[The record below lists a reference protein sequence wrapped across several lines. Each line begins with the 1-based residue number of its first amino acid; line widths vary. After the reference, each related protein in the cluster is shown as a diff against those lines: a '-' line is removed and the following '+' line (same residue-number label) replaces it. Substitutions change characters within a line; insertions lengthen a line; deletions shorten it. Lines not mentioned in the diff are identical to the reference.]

1 MNNLATPPPVQTSDD
16 LFQALRGRTIARN
29 TIWNIVGQ
37 FLPLLLAVVAI
48 PLLIRRL
55 GVDRFGV
62 LTLAWALVGYFGLF
76 DLGLGRALT
85 KVVTESL
92 AQCRESEAGEAV
104 WTGIAIL
111 LAIGALFTVL
121 LFSFSHWLVV
131 RFIKLPAA
139 LENETLSAIYW
150 LAISVPVIT
159 VTAGLRGVLEAQHRF
174 RLVNIVRIVM
184 GAFSYLG
191 PLAASLYSTNL
202 AFLCS
207 ILVIGRI
214 ISGFIHF
221 VLAAKCLPAL
231 LHRIVLERRALSRL
245 MTTGAWITVSN
256 VVAPVLTY
264 AERFIIGFFLSVAA
278 VAYYATPSELVL
290 RLLMIPGA
298 ITSVL
303 FPAFAAL
310 SVVDTNK
317 LHLTY
322 DRGIRF
328 CFMLVFPAIFVIFL
342 FAPEGLRLWL
352 GPVFAERSTL
362 LLRWVAIGILVN
374 SVAQIPFALLQAA
387 DRPDL
392 PGKLH
397 LIEAPLY
404 LTALTAGIKMY
415 GLPGA
420 AAVWALRLI
429 IEGLILL
436 LMAQH
441 ALVPNSVKRA
451 MLLLSAAGGTIAI
464 SVFISS
470 LWPKLIW
477 FAIVLCG
484 ASWLCWRLVLREDER
499 SQLSLLRRSLITRG

>member
-1 MNNLATPPPVQTSDD
+1 VNNLATPSPPQTSDD

-29 TIWNIVGQ
+29 TLWNIVGQ
-37 FLPLLLAVVAI
+37 FLPLVLAAVAI

-92 AQCRESEAGEAV
+92 AQSRESEAGEAV
-104 WTGIAIL
+104 WTGLAVL
-111 LAIGALFTVL
+111 LTVGISLTVL
-121 LFSFSHWLVV
+121 LFSLSHWLIIK
-131 RFIKLPAA
+131 FNKLPAA
-139 LENETLSAIYW
+139 VEGETLSAIYW

-184 GAFSYLG
+184 GGFSYLG
-191 PLAASLYSTNL
+191 PLVASIFSTNL
-202 AFLCS
+202 AVLCS

-214 ISGFIHF
+214 IAGVIHF
-221 VLAAKCLPAL
+221 VLAAKCLPVL
-231 LHRIVLERRALSRL
+231 LHRIVLKRRALSRL

-256 VVAPVLTY
+256 VVAPILTY

-278 VAYYATPSELVL
+278 VAYYSTPSELVL

-310 SVVDTNK
+310 SVVDTSK
-317 LHLTY
+317 LQLTY

-352 GPVFAERSTL
+352 GPVFAEKSTI

-404 LTALTAGIKMY
+404 LTVLTVAIKMY
-415 GLPGA
+415 ALPGA

-436 LMAQH
+436 LMAQY
-441 ALVPNSVKRA
+441 ALVPHSVKRA
-451 MLLLSAAGGTIAI
+451 MLLLSAAGAVIAI
-464 SVFISS
+464 SVFMSGS
-470 LWPKLIW
+470 WLKLVW
-477 FAIVLCG
+477 FAGVLCG
-484 ASWLCWRLVLREDER
+484 GSWVCWRFVLREDER
-499 SQLSLLRRSLITRG
+499 SQLSLLRRTLVIR

>member
-1 MNNLATPPPVQTSDD
+1 
-16 LFQALRGRTIARN
+16 
-29 TIWNIVGQ
+29 
-37 FLPLLLAVVAI
+37 
-48 PLLIRRL
+48 
-55 GVDRFGV
+55 
-62 LTLAWALVGYFGLF
+62 
-76 DLGLGRALT
+76 
-85 KVVTESL
+85 
-92 AQCRESEAGEAV
+92 
-104 WTGIAIL
+104 
-111 LAIGALFTVL
+111 
-121 LFSFSHWLVV
+121 
-131 RFIKLPAA
+131 
-139 LENETLSAIYW
+139 
-150 LAISVPVIT
+150 
-159 VTAGLRGVLEAQHRF
+159 
-174 RLVNIVRIVM
+174 
-184 GAFSYLG
+184 
-191 PLAASLYSTNL
+191 
-202 AFLCS
+202 
-207 ILVIGRI
+207 
-214 ISGFIHF
+214 
-221 VLAAKCLPAL
+221 
-231 LHRIVLERRALSRL
+231 
-245 MTTGAWITVSN
+245 
-256 VVAPVLTY
+256 
-264 AERFIIGFFLSVAA
+264 
-278 VAYYATPSELVL
+278 
-290 RLLMIPGA
+290 MIPGA

-310 SVVDTNK
+310 SVMDTNK

-352 GPVFAERSTL
+352 RPVFAEKSTL

>member
-1 MNNLATPPPVQTSDD
+1 M
-16 LFQALRGRTIARN
+16 
-29 TIWNIVGQ
+29 VGQ
-37 FLPLLLAVVAI
+37 FLPLLLAAVAI

-85 KVVTESL
+85 KVVTELL

-104 WTGIAIL
+104 WTGISIL
-111 LAIGALFTVL
+111 LAVGALFTVL
-121 LFSFSHWLVV
+121 LFLFSHWLVI

-139 LENETLSAIYW
+139 LESETLSAIYW

-174 RLVNIVRIVM
+174 RMVNIVRIVM
-184 GAFSYLG
+184 GSFSYLG
-191 PLAASLYSTNL
+191 PLAASIFSTNL
-202 AFLCS
+202 AVLCS
-207 ILVIGRI
+207 ILVIGRVLA
-214 ISGFIHF
+214 GLIHF
-221 VLAAKCLPAL
+221 LLAVRCLPVL
-231 LHRIVLERRALSRL
+231 LSGIALERRALSKL
-245 MTTGAWITVSN
+245 ATTGAWITVSN
-256 VVAPVLTY
+256 IVGPILTY

-328 CFMLVFPAIFVIFL
+328 CFMLIFPVIFVIFL

-352 GPVFAERSTL
+352 GPVFAEKSTI
-362 LLRWVAIGILVN
+362 LLRWVSIGILVN
-374 SVAQIPFALLQAA
+374 SIAQIPFALLQAA
-387 DRPDL
+387 NRPDL

-397 LIEAPLY
+397 LIEVPLY
-404 LTALTAGIKMY
+404 LAALIAAIKAY
-415 GLPGA
+415 ALPGA

-429 IEGLILL
+429 IEGLVLL

-441 ALVPNSVKRA
+441 ALVPSSFKQAISLLAAATAVIA
-451 MLLLSAAGGTIAI
+451 MCLLLSGPW
-464 SVFISS
+464 S
-470 LWPKLIW
+470 KLVW
-477 FAIVLCG
+477 LVGVLCG
-484 ASWLCWRLVLREDER
+484 DAWLCWRFVLRQDER
-499 SQLSLLRRSLITRG
+499 SRLALFRSSLISGR